1 MFDEPNHCAIL
12 PLRNH
17 DSEALREFFTG
28 VRAFLGTSE
37 YDGLRCATV
46 SCEIIDIPRRAAVQ
60 WRMPAEIP
68 NDHLTEIATILA
80 AGLLRLQS
88 RKSSQ
93 NSTVEADSSLDC
105 ERHSGGD
112 VAGKVEVSQP

>member
-37 YDGLRCATV
+37 YDDLRCATV

-88 RKSSQ
+88 RKSSPNFPLQ
-93 NSTVEADSSLDC
+93 ADSSLDC
-105 ERHSGGD
+105 ERVFGGD
-112 VAGKVEVSQP
+112 VGGDFEDFRP

>member
-1 MFDEPNHCAIL
+1 LLVCTDPDLNRIGFDDL
-12 PLRNH
+12 
-17 DSEALREFFTG
+17 SQ
-28 VRAFLGTSE
+28 AFPSAFSTPE
-37 YDGLRCATV
+37 HDGLRGSTV

-88 RKSSQ
+88 RKSSPNFPLQ
-93 NSTVEADSSLDC
+93 ADSSLDC
-105 ERHSGGD
+105 ERVFGGD
-112 VAGKVEVSQP
+112 VGGDFEDFRP